1 MVELK
6 EGTIVDGTLP
16 GIVSPDLQSDLIM
29 QDEPEEVTLAGKE
42 IAGNVFANQTESF
55 AALEPDS
62 QTQTAFVNLPE
73 QIFLPADHK
82 VDHKD
87 EGHKNIHSHRRSWN
101 KKESML
107 KIDKYKREK
116 HDREKLQKEE
126 RKNKNGKSEVL
137 PDSD

>member
-29 QDEPEEVTLAGKE
+29 QDEPEEVTLAGKNITDNFFVNQIE
-42 IAGNVFANQTESF
+42 DIIAPELGT
-55 AALEPDS
+55 
-62 QTQTAFVNLPE
+62 QTQTGLVSLPE
-73 QIFLPADHK
+73 QIFLPVDHK